1 MELLEINE
9 DNVDTL
15 LKQFNKEVDSEGFII
30 DKDSK
35 QRVDCRYTHRSI
47 KKDKLGGILPGSNI
61 FIEDSDV
68 AYAGY
73 VMEFLSNSD
82 GKR

>member
-1 MELLEINE
+1 MNLLEIND
-9 DNVDTL
+9 DNVDIL
-15 LKQFNKEVDSEGFII
+15 LKEFNKEVDNEGFII
-30 DKDSK
+30 DRDSR
-35 QRVDCRYTHRSI
+35 QRVDCRYTHKPI
-47 KKDKLGGILPGSNI
+47 KKDRLGGILPGSSI

-82 GKR
+82 GEQ